1 MTSIPGQDECP
12 IPPQYRRIPSK
23 PKQLNPP
30 RKQADHLTHLIRL
43 SCYNSERSLSELN
56 KICEERVAADPH
68 IVDMKINLLGR
79 GIWFVKKSPKSKE
92 QLEKEELQYQAALS
106 RYNAHLEEYP
116 KKMKEYEYA
125 VKMHKEWEAYR
136 SEKRRKDAIRVLQK
150 QAQNMGFKLI
160 REDEQFGEKTITL

>member
-1 MTSIPGQDECP
+1 
-12 IPPQYRRIPSK
+12 
-23 PKQLNPP
+23 
-30 RKQADHLTHLIRL
+30 
-43 SCYNSERSLSELN
+43 
-56 KICEERVAADPH
+56 
-68 IVDMKINLLGR
+68 MKINLLGR